1 MKKFCLVMISLF
13 FMFTMVSCGP
23 KYEVILSMG
32 DGRVEDDNVTV
43 AYDIHEK
50 LKDGYVL
57 KGKMIAEKNANMALD
72 YYFTISFD
80 DPLSSSNYSEKVLF
94 SVKGADFEKEKTSN
108 GYGPIKF
115 EIKLEKLESYFEKTD
130 TEKQVYLVIHG
141 SEWNKSDITTYNSS
155 RYTYKWNN
163 GKVELTK

>member
-1 MKKFCLVMISLF
+1 
-13 FMFTMVSCGP
+13 
-23 KYEVILSMG
+23 
-32 DGRVEDDNVTV
+32 
-43 AYDIHEK
+43 
-50 LKDGYVL
+50 
-57 KGKMIAEKNANMALD
+57 MALD